1 MKRSL
6 AIFGVALLLAGCDAK
21 SDMGEQ
27 AKYKPYAPNST
38 FNDGASARP
47 LVAGVVPRDPATVPG
62 GPYLATSAI
71 TAAGSKGTVD
81 EAALNPKSINA
92 ALISRGQEKFDIYCS
107 ACHGRLGNGMGMVA
121 QRGLMHPPSFHVDR
135 LKRAGDGH
143 LYNVIS
149 AGYGAMYSY
158 ADKISP
164 QDRWAVVAYVRA
176 LQSASSVGDLSP
188 DVAIVLQGSG
198 DAKAKTAGYR
208 Q

>member
-1 MKRSL
+1 MRPLL
-6 AIFGVALLLAGCDAK
+6 AIFGAVLLIAGCDAK

-27 AKYKPYAPNST
+27 AKYKPYAPNPD

-62 GPYLATSAI
+62 GPYLAVAAI
-71 TAAGSKGTVD
+71 SAAGTKGTIEDATVNPRPID
-81 EAALNPKSINA
+81 AAM
-92 ALISRGQEKFDIYCS
+92 ISRGQEKFEIYCS
-107 ACHGRLGNGMGMVA
+107 ACHGRLGNGLGMIA

-135 LKRAGDGH
+135 LKNVGDGH
-143 LYNVIS
+143 LYNVMT

-158 ADKISP
+158 ADKIAP

-176 LQSASSVGDLSP
+176 LQAISSASKLSP
-188 DVAIVLQGSG
+188 DVAAVLQGAG